1 MKSLT
6 RIIIICLMGLAWI
19 VKPTY
24 AANTHPLTG
33 EKLADEQTFTYN
45 LGAEPPSIDPQ
56 VIEDV
61 GGSTIARDLFEGLLV
76 QDAQGNLQPGV
87 AERWESNNSRDV
99 YTFYLRK
106 NARWS
111 NGDVVTASDFVYAW
125 RRLVDPDLASPYA
138 GYMQLMSVKNAA
150 AITNAN
156 KPPSDLGVTALDE
169 FTFQVTLEHP
179 LSYFTVMVAHAS
191 TFPVPEKVVETLGPD
206 WTKAG
211 NMVSNGAYQL
221 QQHVINERLVR
232 VRNPYYWNNEKT
244 IIDKVVAL
252 VINDES
258 QAFNRYQ
265 ANELD
270 KINVPSGQFKR
281 LKKQRPDEVHANP
294 SLCSYYYLFNADKPP
309 FNDKRVRQAL
319 SFAIDRKI
327 ITKNIL
333 GAGQI
338 PAYTFVPGATA
349 NFDIPKVSY
358 AKMTQAERITTA
370 KKLLAEAGFG
380 PSNPLQTS
388 ILYNTSEGHKK
399 IAIVISQMWKQHL
412 GVKVILEN
420 QEWKTFISS
429 RDQGDYQ
436 VARGGWC
443 ADYNEASSFLNIMHS
458 DSDQNDVNFNNPEV
472 DRLLNDAKSKTY
484 AYPYY
489 HKIEQI
495 LATEFPIATIYHYT
509 SSLLLKPYVQGWP
522 HNNVEENWYSRNLY
536 ITAH

>member
-1 MKSLT
+1 MKLLI
-6 RIIIICLMGLAWI
+6 RLFIISLMGLAWI
-19 VKPTY
+19 VKPAY
-24 AANTHPLTG
+24 AVNAHPVTG

-61 GGSTIARDLFEGLLV
+61 GGATIARDLFEGLLI

-87 AERWESNNSRDV
+87 AERWESNNTRDV
-99 YTFYLRK
+99 YTFYLRN

-111 NGDVVTASDFVYAW
+111 NGDVVTAFDFVYAW
-125 RRLVDPDLASPYA
+125 RRLVDPELASPYA
-138 GYMQLMSVKNAA
+138 GYMQLMSVKNGT
-150 AITNAN
+150 AIINAK
-156 KPPSDLGVTALDE
+156 KPPTELGVKALDD
-169 FTFQVTLEHP
+169 FTFQVELEQP
-179 LSYFTVMVAHAS
+179 LSYFTAMVAHTS
-191 TFPVPEKVVETLGPD
+191 TLPVPEKVVRALGLK

-265 ANELD
+265 ANEID
-270 KINVPSGQFKR
+270 KINVPTGQFKR
-281 LKKQRPDEVHANP
+281 LKKKRPDEVHANP

-319 SFAIDRKI
+319 SYAIDRNI
-327 ITKNIL
+327 ITNNIL

-338 PAYTFVPGATA
+338 PAYTFTPGATA
-349 NFDIPKVSY
+349 NFDIPPVSY
-358 AKMTQAERITTA
+358 AEMTQAERIASA
-370 KKLLAEAGFG
+370 KKLLNEAGFG

-412 GVKVILEN
+412 GVRVSLQNE
-420 QEWKTFISS
+420 EWKTFISS
-429 RDQGDYQ
+429 RNQGDFQ
-436 VARGGWC
+436 IARGGWC
-443 ADYNEASSFLNIMHS
+443 ADYNEASSFLDIMRS
-458 DSDQNDVNFNNPEV
+458 DSDQNDFNYSSPEV
-472 DRLLNDAKSKTY
+472 DRLLVDAQSKVDP
-484 AYPYY
+484 YPDYR
-489 HKIEQI
+489 KIEQI

-509 SSLLLKPYVQGWP
+509 SSLLLKPYVKGWP
-522 HNNVEENWYSRNLY
+522 HNNVEENWYGRNLY
-536 ITAH
+536 ITMH